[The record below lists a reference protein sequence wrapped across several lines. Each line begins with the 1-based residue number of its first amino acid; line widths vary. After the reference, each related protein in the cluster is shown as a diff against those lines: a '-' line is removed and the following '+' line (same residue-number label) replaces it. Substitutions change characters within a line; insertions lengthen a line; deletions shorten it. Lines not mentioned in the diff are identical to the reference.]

1 MVHTS
6 CHHLSHYN
14 VGKAMVLHLLA
25 RLWAWRTPAVFG
37 PFHCWFTSA
46 LFLVSPCLHSTVDLG
61 CEAEATWYSE
71 GVKDTGTRLDGSE
84 AHPCGLLIAWLSGDS
99 ISKCVKWDTS
109 MYLQGLLG
117 RLDVFLALHFKKC
130 LGNFNCYQEFI
141 PKLHWNLL
149 VTCLMYLLGW
159 EPWKGRVVSAVWP

>member
-1 MVHTS
+1 MWGKPWSCTS
-6 CHHLSHYN
+6 WHDFGLGEHL
-14 VGKAMVLHLLA
+14 
-25 RLWAWRTPAVFG
+25 
-37 PFHCWFTSA
+37 
-46 LFLVSPCLHSTVDLG
+46 LFLVLSTVGSHLLCFWFPHVFTAPWTLAVN

-99 ISKCVKWDTS
+99 ISKSVKWDTS
-109 MYLQGLLG
+109 LYLQGLLG
-117 RLDVFLALHFKKC
+117 GLDIFLALHFKKC